1 MFGYWRYE
9 NTQFNLLNVRRNRA
23 TFKPF
28 KKTQQKKAK
37 IFATFSKLWLIV
49 KHSQKSMQS

>member
-1 MFGYWRYE
+1 MFGYWRCE

-23 TFKPF
+23 TFEPF